1 MDTLP
6 MFRLDGKVAVITGA
20 TRGIGLATA
29 RLLGAAGAKL
39 AISSRKEE
47 ACAATCAQLREAGID
62 AVAAAGHVGQDAD
75 RRRLIDTALQTYGRL
90 DIVVANAAVNPV
102 FAPLENLA
110 PDMWDKIIDTNL
122 TSPWRLS
129 QLALP
134 LIAAQGG
141 GAMVMLSSLAG
152 LVAAP
157 GSGAYAVSKAG
168 ENHLVRQLAAE
179 WGPRGVR
186 VNAVAPGTTRT
197 DMIRALIAA
206 PGALDATIAA
216 TPLRRIADP
225 QDIAATIL
233 FLVSDAGRHLTGQV
247 LTVDGGHS
255 LGAQTG

>member
-1 MDTLP
+1 MHSLP

-29 RLLGAAGAKL
+29 RLLGAAGARL
-39 AISSRKEE
+39 AISSRKQD
-47 ACAATCAQLREAGID
+47 ACAATCASLRAEGIE
-62 AVAAAGHVGQDAD
+62 VVSAAGHVGHDED
-75 RRRLIDTALQTYGRL
+75 RRRLIDTAMQTWGQL

-102 FAPLENLA
+102 FAPLEMLA
-110 PDMWDKIIDTNL
+110 PEMWDKIIDTNL

-134 LIAAQGG
+134 LIAQQGG
-141 GAMVMLSSLAG
+141 GTMVMLSSLAG

-168 ENHLVRQLAAE
+168 ENHLARQLAAE

-186 VNAVAPGTTRT
+186 VNVVAPGTTRT
-197 DMIRALIAA
+197 DMIRALSAV

-216 TPLRRIADP
+216 TPLRRIGEP
-225 QDIAATIL
+225 ENIAATIL

-247 LTVDGGHS
+247 LVVDGGHS
-255 LGAQTG
+255 LAATP